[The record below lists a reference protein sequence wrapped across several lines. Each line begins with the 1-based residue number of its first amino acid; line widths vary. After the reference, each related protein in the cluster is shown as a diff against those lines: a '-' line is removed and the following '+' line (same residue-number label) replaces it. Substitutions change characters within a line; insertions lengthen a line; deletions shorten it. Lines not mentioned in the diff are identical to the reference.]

1 MIHIPGFTFPVEEF
15 LLEDVVQMTRWAEIQ
30 QKIAAFKH
38 KFSTNINRKGCVHL
52 GIVLRRRT
60 KGPGGK
66 KAFGRGKISG
76 LRRRR
81 KRRNTWKAGLVM
93 HAP

>member
-1 MIHIPGFTFPVEEF
+1 MAV
-15 LLEDVVQMTRWAEIQ
+15 
-30 QKIAAFKH
+30 FKH
-38 KFSTNINRKGCVHL
+38 DFSTNINRRVCVLL
-52 GIVLRRRT
+52 GIVRRRKT

-66 KAFGRGKISG
+66 KAFGRGEISG

-93 HAP
+93 HAPSKTGTGSQKTQRRFRFNIAVLLL